1 MQKVLLALVAIVGIG
16 TFSAPAV
23 MAGPADGAAISKLR
37 NSSDLT
43 IEVREGCGAG
53 RHKDS
58 AGVCVRGCGEGW
70 YYSHR
75 SRHCVRGPRLVPQN
89 G

>member
-1 MQKVLLALVAIVGIG
+1 MQKVLLALIAIIGIAAL
-16 TFSAPAV
+16 SALAA
-23 MAGPADGAAISKLR
+23 MAGPADGVAISKLR
-37 NSSDLT
+37 NPSDLI

-58 AGVCVRGCGEGW
+58 AGVCVRGCGEGY

-75 SRHCVRGPRLVPQN
+75 SRHCVVGPKPERG
-89 G
+89 